1 MHLQGVLRC
10 LLRVAVSRQP
20 RLFPAIWETPG
31 KTLAQLVH
39 QQGLLHLSLLG
50 GWWIVLAM
58 WYSQAR
64 VVKILAALLAPL
76 LQSAEILQNGGYV
89 SVHFERSTCSVIH
102 SDTTAKGV

>member
-10 LLRVAVSRQP
+10 LLRVVVSRQP
-20 RLFPAIWETPG
+20 WPFPAIWETPG
-31 KTLAQLVH
+31 KTLAQLLH

-76 LQSAEILQNGGYV
+76 LQSAEILQSGRHL

-102 SDTTAKGV
+102 SHTTANGV